1 MFTHVDLKYK
11 PRQVPQTSDPYLSLM
26 SKEEVTKARN
36 FHRTFPQYQETP
48 LRSLKQMASYLGL
61 GTVAVKDESFR
72 YGLNSFKALG
82 GAYAMG
88 RFLADEVGRDIS
100 ELSYSVLTD
109 ERRRLDSP
117 NAPPALRDPDAEGN
131 RKVPLRQHPRTW
143 GRGYN

>member
-61 GTVAVKDESFR
+61 GTVVVKD
-72 YGLNSFKALG
+72 
-82 GAYAMG
+82 
-88 RFLADEVGRDIS
+88 V
-100 ELSYSVLTD
+100 
-109 ERRRLDSP
+109 
-117 NAPPALRDPDAEGN
+117 
-131 RKVPLRQHPRTW
+131 
-143 GRGYN
+143 